1 MMTLKKWFRLGL
13 GLFILGILLGSSISQ
28 AFNSAT
34 HIYIVDRVFP
44 FTFDKINLYYGSIA
58 PDIPLYAEIKNWP
71 YGFCE
76 THYKFI
82 KLPYRW
88 WNINE
93 KAFAQGWQT
102 HNEIWGADSYAHG
115 TCHNFVGCCS
125 MSCNYNGYV
134 NLKAQELAQIEKY
147 KKYLYQPPYYE
158 LAHFAIEVAI
168 DLLLVDEK
176 DPDLGK
182 KLLKAALFRSP
193 ADFNLMTKV
202 FVGRGDGY
210 GTDLET
216 LSSAESTFRDLVI
229 RYAFALTLP
238 ENLRMLVLGELGAEI
253 AKEMEVEIDSAT
265 VQEII
270 QTAVELCQ
278 SDYFGPIQ
286 SAINQIRK
294 GPDLIK

>member
-1 MMTLKKWFRLGL
+1 MVTYKKWFNLGL
-13 GLFILGILLGSSISQ
+13 VILTILLGASTIQ

-34 HIYIVDRVFP
+34 HIYIAERVFP

-58 PDIPLYAEIKNWP
+58 PDISLYADIKKWP

-115 TCHNFVGCCS
+115 TCKNFGNCCV
-125 MSCNYNGYV
+125 MNCNYTGYV
-134 NLKAQELAQIEKY
+134 NLKAQELAKIEKF
-147 KKYLYQPPYYE
+147 KEYLDQPPYYE

-216 LSSAESTFRDLVI
+216 LSSAESTFRNLVI
-229 RYAFALTLP
+229 KYAFALTLP
-238 ENLRMLVLGELGAEI
+238 KDLRKAVLGQLGVEI
-253 AKEMEVEIDSAT
+253 AKGMEVEIDSAT

-278 SDYFGPIQ
+278 SDYYEPIQ
-286 SAINQIRK
+286 SAIEGIKIRK
-294 GPDLIK
+294 DLIE

>member
-1 MMTLKKWFRLGL
+1 MKTQQKPLKLGL
-13 GLFILGILLGSSISQ
+13 GLAILAVLLGVSTGQ

-58 PDIPLYAEIKNWP
+58 PDISLYAELQKWP

-82 KLPYRW
+82 KLPYAW
-88 WNINE
+88 WNPSQ
-93 KAFAQGWQT
+93 KAFAQGWQI

-115 TCHNFVGCCS
+115 TCETFGNCC
-125 MSCNYNGYV
+125 MMECNYDGYV
-134 NLKAQELAQIEKY
+134 NLKAQDLAQIKEFKD
-147 KKYLYQPPYYE
+147 YLYKPPYYE

-193 ADFNLMTKV
+193 TNFDLMRRV
-202 FVGRGDGY
+202 FVGRSDGY

-216 LSSAESTFRDLVI
+216 LSSAETTFRDLVI
-229 RYAFALTLP
+229 KYAFALTLP
-238 ENLRMLVLGELGAEI
+238 KNLRMLVLGELGAEI
-253 AKEMEVEIDSAT
+253 AKGMGVEIDSIT

-270 QTAVELCQ
+270 QTAIDLCQ
-278 SDYFGPIQ
+278 PDYFEPIR
-286 SAINQIRK
+286 SAIDQIRK
-294 GPDLIK
+294 RPDLIK